1 MENQQQ
7 NKKKTRGRPKNQVKS
22 NNNNNS
28 NSNEFIESIS
38 TTNNN
43 VTEIQQ
49 QNDENLPVPI
59 ELQNSS
65 IDIIG
70 YDNTMKL
77 IEITNNNVFKFCNY
91 LKIFQMYKD
100 KPIPNNWYKDDYW
113 MYTLDERIHML
124 NEAFELQDDEA
135 ELKNTQ
141 PGEYK
146 CTSCGCNRILL
157 QLRQV
162 RSADE
167 PMTQYFKC
175 AECKKSW
182 VRH

>member
-1 MENQQQ
+1 
-7 NKKKTRGRPKNQVKS
+7 
-22 NNNNNS
+22 
-28 NSNEFIESIS
+28 
-38 TTNNN
+38 
-43 VTEIQQ
+43 
-49 QNDENLPVPI
+49 
-59 ELQNSS
+59 
-65 IDIIG
+65 
-70 YDNTMKL
+70 MKL

-175 AECKKSW
+175 ANCKKSW